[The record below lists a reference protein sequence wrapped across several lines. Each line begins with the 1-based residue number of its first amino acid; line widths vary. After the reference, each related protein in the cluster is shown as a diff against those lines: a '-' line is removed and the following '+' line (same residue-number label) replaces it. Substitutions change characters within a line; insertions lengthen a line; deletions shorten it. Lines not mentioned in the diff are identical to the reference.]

1 MTTSGSGDEVV
12 TLNIEENTTG
22 RERVGQVR
30 FTSGSLSQTVTI
42 YQAATTDQP
51 GHNQKIEKLVLSD
64 TLVTLNGV
72 ASYQLSVDILP
83 TNATSKDIIWQSS
96 DPTIATVVNGHV
108 TILKKGEVTITVKA
122 LDGSGVSASC
132 KIDIQSTVG
141 NELYPEEP
149 SIWSNGNILHIRLV
163 KPEQVSVY
171 TTNGQRI
178 RYQKMNGDN
187 AIALQ
192 QGIYVVRIGDQET
205 KKVAIY

>member
-1 MTTSGSGDEVV
+1 M
-12 TLNIEENTTG
+12 
-22 RERVGQVR
+22 
-30 FTSGSLSQTVTI
+30 FSQ
-42 YQAATTDQP
+42 
-51 GHNQKIEKLVLSD
+51 L
-64 TLVTLNGV
+64 
-72 ASYQLSVDILP
+72 
-83 TNATSKDIIWQSS
+83 KDIVWKSS

-149 SIWSNGNILHIRLV
+149 RVWSAGNILYIRLV

-171 TTNGQRI
+171 TISGQRI

-187 AIALQ
+187 AVSLQ
-192 QGIYVVRIGDQET
+192 QGIYVVRIGDQAT
-205 KKVAIY
+205 QKVAIY